1 MLKKIPSEQPDVTH
15 MRRGGKVS
23 KKKAAANLRRR
34 KKNAPNAKL
43 QKKMALVSHAECRI
57 IHLVGMKMVN
67 YGKKKTFTT
76 SDEFQKMIS
85 DMQISVLCLQKQHR
99 QFLREGRNKK
109 NK

>member
-1 MLKKIPSEQPDVTH
+1 MLKKIPSEQPEVKRFH
-15 MRRGGKVS
+15 RRGKVS
-23 KKKAAANLRRR
+23 AKKAAENLRRQ

-43 QKKMALVSHAECRI
+43 QKKVAVVSHAECRI

-76 SDEFQKMIS
+76 SDEFQHMIR
-85 DMQISVLCLQKQHR
+85 DVQISVLCLQKQHR

-109 NK
+109 NN